1 MPDVEDDA
9 EQDPADVML
18 AVPGGTRAG
27 AEEWALVLVS
37 QGIGTRIV
45 PADLGYALAV
55 PAHDAATARRILAH
69 YREEN
74 RHAGTGAAHAVAP
87 VALAD
92 AGFVGVYMALFLLV
106 AHWLAGRAP
115 FSDVVYDRGSANASA
130 ILAGQWWRTVSALFL
145 HADLAHV
152 IGNSLF
158 GAYFLTA
165 VTRSLG
171 VGLGLGL
178 VVLSGALGNAL
189 NTIANG
195 HGHDSIGASTAVFG
209 AVGILAGMAL
219 ARRNRSGLRGAR
231 LLLPVGAG
239 LGLLGMLGT
248 GGVRVDVFA
257 HLYGLLAGG
266 LLGIGAALAVHERPR
281 PVIQVALGVTT
292 IAFVATCFALV
303 VGG

>member
-1 MPDVEDDA
+1 VEDDTPQ
-9 EQDPADVML
+9 EPADVML

-45 PADLGYALAV
+45 PADFGYAVAV
-55 PAHDAATARRILAH
+55 PADEAAAARRILAH
-69 YREEN
+69 YRDEN
-74 RHAGTGAAHAVAP
+74 RRTAAPPGHEVAP

-92 AGFVGVYMALFLLV
+92 AGFVGVYMALVLLA
-106 AHWLAGRAP
+106 AHWLAGRAM
-115 FSDVVYDRGSANASA
+115 FRDVVYEHGSANASA
-130 ILAGQWWRTVSALFL
+130 ILAGEWWRTVSALFL

-152 IGNSLF
+152 LGNSLF

-171 VGLGLGL
+171 VGLGLAL
-178 VVLSGALGNAL
+178 VVLSGAIGNAL

-266 LLGIGAALAVHERPR
+266 LLGIGAALGVHERPR
-281 PVIQVALGVTT
+281 PLIQFVLGSAT
-292 IAFVATCFALV
+292 IAGVVACFALV
-303 VGG
+303 VRA